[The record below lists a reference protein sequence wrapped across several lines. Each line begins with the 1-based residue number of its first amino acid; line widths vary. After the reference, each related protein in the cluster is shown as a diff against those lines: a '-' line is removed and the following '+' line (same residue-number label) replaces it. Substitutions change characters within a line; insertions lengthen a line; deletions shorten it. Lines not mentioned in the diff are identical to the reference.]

1 MNARCALLVCTALVL
16 LLLLKLVMLDITALL
31 DKALLNLLRL
41 NTLWAIPLTLEVCAL
56 VVTTVVLELSH
67 PIHAQLE
74 NTELL
79 LELLL
84 KPLDVL
90 IVLEAT
96 IVMLKVLIHIDLL
109 HYSILLAGLVITVPV
124 ELLFLILLMELQ
136 VISVLLDLS
145 VKEVTL
151 LLYYVLLLFTL
162 EFLLSLEH
170 LQLLIPTTIKPNILE
185 LLTLCLSLERVLMPA
200 RSVLQVTIALPLELL
215 LLLSVLE
222 VSVKL
227 EKVYLLNVLLECTL
241 MLLY

>member
-56 VVTTVVLELSH
+56 VVTSVVLELSH
-67 PIHAQLE
+67 PIHAQLD

-96 IVMLKVLIHIDLL
+96 IVMLRVLIHIDL
-109 HYSILLAGLVITVPV
+109 
-124 ELLFLILLMELQ
+124 
-136 VISVLLDLS
+136 
-145 VKEVTL
+145 
-151 LLYYVLLLFTL
+151 
-162 EFLLSLEH
+162 
-170 LQLLIPTTIKPNILE
+170 
-185 LLTLCLSLERVLMPA
+185 
-200 RSVLQVTIALPLELL
+200 
-215 LLLSVLE
+215 
-222 VSVKL
+222 
-227 EKVYLLNVLLECTL
+227 
-241 MLLY
+241 